1 MTVHAPRPLAPGASP
16 AGRAGPGAAG
26 PGTARPLQAVLDA
39 VRSGTSSLAE
49 VEDRTGLSRDVV
61 SGAVD
66 HLVRLGRLSAATM
79 AFGCPGGGCGTCAS
93 GSAGAP
99 GCGAAAASTERR
111 GPVLV
116 TISVR

>member
-1 MTVHAPRPLAPGASP
+1 MTPHA
-16 AGRAGPGAAG
+16 
-26 PGTARPLQAVLDA
+26 TRPLQAVLDA

-49 VEDRTGLSRDVV
+49 VEARTGLTRDVV
-61 SGAVD
+61 SAAVD
-66 HLVRLGRLSAATM
+66 HLVRLGRLSAGTL

-93 GSAGAP
+93 GTGGVP
-99 GCGAAAASTERR
+99 GCGAAVASTERR